1 MDNDASESKTPLT
14 KSSNERHGD
23 YRDWM
28 EDESVPASLNP
39 KNSQNIEEG
48 KEAESTDPIDKSIA
62 RYMLYTRII
71 NFVLSI
77 CMLLASLLS
86 ILTTNSATT
95 GVLAAYVSVFACLLC
110 CFETHLKQVSKI
122 IAVNFGFLYSAKSR
136 AVFMVFIGTLMFSF
150 SLFGMIIGACMMA
163 NAAFNL
169 YIIFKY
175 PLYDEVQRK
184 DAQAEIGDYLQANPA
199 FANQVLSAGVKA
211 TTDFVAKNPG
221 INYMLGFNSLI
232 IKY

>member
-1 MDNDASESKTPLT
+1 MKKNPFLDDASESKTPLT
-14 KSSNERHGD
+14 KATTTGD
-23 YRDWM
+23 YRDWI
-28 EDESVPASLNP
+28 EDESVPASLDP
-39 KNSQNIEEG
+39 KNNIEEG
-48 KEAESTDPIDKSIA
+48 KTAEGGMEPIDKSIA

-163 NAAFNL
+163 NAVFNL

-184 DAQAEIGDYLQANPA
+184 DAQAEIGEYLQANPA

-221 INYMLGFNSLI
+221 NMMSS
-232 IKY
+232 

>member
-1 MDNDASESKTPLT
+1 MKKNPFLDDSNESKTPLT
-14 KSSNERHGD
+14 KAPTGD

-39 KNSQNIEEG
+39 KNNIEEG
-48 KEAESTDPIDKSIA
+48 KTAEGVEPIDKSIA

-136 AVFMVFIGTLMFSF
+136 AIFMVFIGTLMFSF

-163 NAAFNL
+163 NAVFNL

-175 PLYDEVQRK
+175 PQYDEVQRK
-184 DAQAEIGDYLQANPA
+184 DAQAEIGEYLQANPA

-221 INYMLGFNSLI
+221 TMNFSLTCS
-232 IKY
+232 